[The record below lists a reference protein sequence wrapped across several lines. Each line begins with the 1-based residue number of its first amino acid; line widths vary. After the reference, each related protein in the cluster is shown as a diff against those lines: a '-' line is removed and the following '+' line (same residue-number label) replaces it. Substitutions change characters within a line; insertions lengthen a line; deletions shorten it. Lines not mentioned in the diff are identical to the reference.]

1 MTPAPLTAA
10 VAAAPALRASGIGAV
25 PVARAL
31 DAAASALLAVFVVL
45 IGFDLTQ
52 PAPYDL
58 LAGPVIL
65 LWLARGIRLP
75 RSAFVLVALLL
86 LLCLGVFLSLVPHLD
101 RPDSVLWAVISL
113 YLAITAMFFATVF
126 SEDSERRVEL
136 ALKAFLASCVATAA
150 AGIMGYFDL
159 FGTAA
164 VFKAMGRAA
173 GTFEDPNVFGSFLIL
188 GIVFVV
194 RDLVTGAGRRLW
206 LGFVL
211 LPVLLAGVLLAFS
224 RGSWIA
230 TLFAAV
236 ALLAMTFATARSAR
250 VRRRI
255 VVVTIAASLIGAA
268 SIVGLV
274 ATDAVGEMIAVR
286 AQAVQDYDSG
296 ETGRFG
302 IQLRSI
308 PLLVERPNGFGPL
321 RYRTHFGAEPHNT
334 YLNAFASG
342 GWIGGFAFIGLML
355 TTTYVGLRL
364 SLSPSPYQRHAQV
377 FFATHLTFIL
387 QSFQIDIDHWRH
399 VYLVWGALWGLEA
412 ARLRWLRTGTPM
424 PPPQRGAS

>member
-1 MTPAPLTAA
+1 MTI
-10 VAAAPALRASGIGAV
+10 AAPPIRLTGPRPGGIGAV
-25 PVARAL
+25 PAERAL
-31 DAAASALLAVFVVL
+31 RAAGTVLLGLFIAL
-45 IGFDLTQ
+45 IGFDLMQ
-52 PAPYDL
+52 PSPYDF

-65 LWLARGIRLP
+65 VWLVIGVRLP
-75 RSAFVLVALLL
+75 RNAFLLMALLL

-101 RPDSVLWAVISL
+101 RPDSVFWAAISL
-113 YLAITAMFFATVF
+113 YLAVTAVFFAMLFADDT
-126 SEDSERRVEL
+126 ERRVEL
-136 ALKAFLASCVATAA
+136 ALRAFLASCLVAAS
-150 AGIMGYFDL
+150 AGIAGYFDVL
-159 FGTAA
+159 GTASL
-164 VFKAMGRAA
+164 FTAMGRAS

-188 GIVFVV
+188 GILFVL
-194 RDLVTGAGRRLW
+194 RDLLTGAGRRPW

-224 RGSWIA
+224 RGAWAA
-230 TLFAAV
+230 TMLAAL
-236 ALLAMTFATARSAR
+236 ALLAMTFASNRSAR

-255 VVVTIAASLIGAA
+255 VGITIAAGLVGAA
-268 SIVGLV
+268 SIVALL
-274 ATDAVGEMIAVR
+274 ATDAVREMIEVR
-286 AQAVQDYDSG
+286 AQVVQDYDSG

-321 RYRTHFGAEPHNT
+321 RYRAWFGAEPHNT
-334 YLNAFASG
+334 YLNAFGSG

-355 TTTYVGLRL
+355 ATTYVGLRL
-364 SLSPSPYQRHAQV
+364 SMTPSPYQRHAQI

-412 ARLRWLRTGTPM
+412 ARLRWLCAGRAVRIEAT
-424 PPPQRGAS
+424 

>member
-58 LAGPVIL
+58 LAGHVIL

-75 RSAFVLVALLL
+75 RSAFVLVAFLL

-101 RPDSVLWAVISL
+101 RPDSVFWAVISL

-236 ALLAMTFATARSAR
+236 ALLAMTFATAR
-250 VRRRI
+250 
-255 VVVTIAASLIGAA
+255 
-268 SIVGLV
+268 
-274 ATDAVGEMIAVR
+274 
-286 AQAVQDYDSG
+286 
-296 ETGRFG
+296 
-302 IQLRSI
+302 
-308 PLLVERPNGFGPL
+308 
-321 RYRTHFGAEPHNT
+321 
-334 YLNAFASG
+334 
-342 GWIGGFAFIGLML
+342 
-355 TTTYVGLRL
+355 
-364 SLSPSPYQRHAQV
+364 
-377 FFATHLTFIL
+377 
-387 QSFQIDIDHWRH
+387 
-399 VYLVWGALWGLEA
+399 
-412 ARLRWLRTGTPM
+412 
-424 PPPQRGAS
+424 